1 LENPLHLLM
10 NPKSIA
16 TAGAGNNPM
25 KMGTMQALSII
36 KDGYQGKLYPVHPT
50 EKTVLGHKAYPSVQ
64 DLPEA
69 PDLAMLV
76 VPTRQVIPVLEDF
89 GKIGTKRAIVIT
101 AGFKETSPEGRSMED
116 RLKEIADHYGIR
128 FLGPN
133 CMGLINTQI
142 SLNLTVAPLIGKP
155 GTLGLASQSGTY
167 VTQTLAWLRKR
178 GIRFSKAISVG
189 NEANINIIDA
199 LEYLGE
205 DEHTKAIILYIEG
218 IRDGRRFI
226 EVAQK
231 ITPHKP
237 VLAQYVGGSGAGAR
251 ASMSHTGAMAGPD
264 LLYEGIFKQAG
275 IIRLHSIE
283 DLYSHGWA
291 LSSQPPLKGNRL
303 GIVTNSGGPGTAI
316 SHNADLGGLDVP
328 RYSDALQSL
337 IRPLIPGH
345 ASSANPI
352 DLTFHLDMQLLST
365 KIPEMI
371 MQSGEVDGMILH
383 GAMMSGFMME
393 VYPHVKELLN
403 NISEEKFID
412 QFRMNLT
419 TTVSLP
425 RKYGIPLL
433 ISSFFDAGDN
443 YTRAYQEND
452 IPVFDSPEKAARVM
466 VSFLKHK
473 QIRERKPILPPVLPE
488 PNAIA
493 DQIIKKALENGQK
506 ALDEFQAKQILAIYG
521 IPVTRE
527 ILAWTA
533 DDVLQ
538 AANEIGFPVAMKA
551 CSWEIMHKT
560 GRGLIA
566 LNIQVEEE
574 ARRALRS
581 IRKAAGQDIPVLIQE
596 MVSGNREFV
605 AGMTRFPGFNPCVLF
620 GLGGVLTEALQDTS
634 FRLVPLST
642 TEAEE
647 MILDIRAKK
656 LIGEFRGMPAVD
668 IPALA
673 GILQGL
679 GFIALL
685 HPEISEIDLNPVII
699 NGSKPMVADALFVFD
714 RNFLLSENH
723 PIHCSGKVGKKC
735 GKERAVEEENSNRL
749 GNRSIQ

>member
-1 LENPLHLLM
+1 MENPLHLLM
-10 NPKSIA
+10 NPRSIA

-36 KDGYQGKLYPVHPT
+36 KDGYQGKFYPVHPT
-50 EKTVLGHKAYPSVQ
+50 EEAVLGYKAYTSVL

-76 VPTRQVIPVLEDF
+76 VPTQQVIPLLEDF

-101 AGFKETSPEGRSMED
+101 AGFKETSAEGRSMED
-116 RLKEIADHYGIR
+116 RLKETADRYGIR

-133 CMGLINTQI
+133 CMGMLNTQL
-142 SLNLTVAPLIGKP
+142 SLNLTVAHLIGKP
-155 GTLGLASQSGTY
+155 GLMGMASQSGTY
-167 VTQTLAWLRKR
+167 VTQTLAYLRNR

-205 DEHTKAIILYIEG
+205 DEHTKGIILYIEG

-226 EVAQK
+226 EVARK

-251 ASMSHTGAMAGPD
+251 AGMSHTGAMAGPD
-264 LLYEGIFKQAG
+264 FLYEGIFKQAG
-275 IIRLHSIE
+275 IIRVHSIE
-283 DLYSHGWA
+283 DLYTQGWA
-291 LSSQPPLKGNRL
+291 LSAQPPLRGRRL
-303 GIVTNSGGPGTAI
+303 GVVTNSGGPGTAI
-316 SHNADLGGLDVP
+316 SHNAELGGLSVP
-328 RYSDALQSL
+328 RYSDKLQSQ
-337 IRPLIPGH
+337 IRPLIAVH

-383 GAMMSGFMME
+383 GAMMSGFMKE
-393 VYPHVKELLN
+393 VYPHVRELLN
-403 NISEEKFID
+403 DISEEQFIN
-412 QFRMNLT
+412 QFRTDLT
-419 TTVSLP
+419 KTVSLP

-433 ISSFFDAGDN
+433 VSSFFDAEDD

-452 IPVFDSPEKAARVM
+452 IPVFDSPEKAARAM
-466 VSFLKHK
+466 ASFLKHME
-473 QIRERKPILPPVLPE
+473 IRDRKTIVPPVLPDRSD
-488 PNAIA
+488 PAG
-493 DQIIKKALENGQK
+493 QIIKTALDGGQK
-506 ALDEFQAKQILAIYG
+506 ALDEFQAKQILSIYG

-527 ILAWTA
+527 ILAMTA
-533 DDVLQ
+533 DEVLQ
-538 AANEIGFPVAMKA
+538 AAHEIGYPVAMKA

-560 GRGLIA
+560 GKGLIA
-566 LNIQVEEE
+566 LNLQTDEEV
-574 ARRALRS
+574 RRALRS
-581 IRKAAGQDIPVLIQE
+581 IRKAAGSDIPVLIQE

-605 AGMTRFPGFNPCVLF
+605 AGMTRFPGFGPCVLF
-620 GLGGVLTEALQDTS
+620 GLGGVLTEALKDTT
-634 FRLVPLST
+634 FRSAPLSM

-656 LIGEFRGMPAVD
+656 LVGAFRGMPAVD
-668 IPALA
+668 TTTLA
-673 GILQGL
+673 KIMQGI

-685 HPEISEIDLNPVII
+685 HPEIKEIDLNPII
-699 NGSKPMVADALFVFD
+699 ITGSNPVVADALFV
-714 RNFLLSENH
+714 L
-723 PIHCSGKVGKKC
+723 
-735 GKERAVEEENSNRL
+735 
-749 GNRSIQ
+749 